1 MPCDCTLIFN
11 THVPKQTTDIQALIL
26 KLCEARAGTSI
37 CPSEAARAI
46 SKDGKQ
52 WRALMPT
59 VREAARE
66 LAKQGLIR
74 VTQKDYEF
82 GLEEEYR
89 GAIRL
94 RLV

>member
-1 MPCDCTLIFN
+1 MPL
-11 THVPKQTTDIQALIL
+11 
-26 KLCEARAGTSI
+26 
-37 CPSEAARAI
+37 
-46 SKDGKQ
+46 
-52 WRALMPT
+52 

-66 LAKQGLIR
+66 LAKEGLIR

>member
-1 MPCDCTLIFN
+1 MPYDFTSVSSAGEIPQIN
-11 THVPKQTTDIQALIL
+11 DIKALIL
-26 KLCEARAGTSI
+26 KLCAARSKSSI
-37 CPSEAARAI
+37 CPSDIARTI
-46 SKDGKQ
+46 SLNETT
-52 WRALMPT
+52 WRALMPL

-66 LAKQGLIR
+66 LAKEGLIR